1 RELSFEMGRY
11 IIRTERNKTELLI
24 IVGRTESLG
33 VIDYDFILRDEK
45 LPLHAL
51 VKTPQGIAGY
61 VETFYPSER
70 SIRVYDK
77 RREEVAYLGKS
88 DTLRI
93 DGVYISLTK
102 LSKEETISREERE
115 KGKKLTEKLE
125 RLGLTHSYWLD
136 DLEFKGKVYCFTR
149 KNEISTLVSVN
160 TGIKPGVEELLRLL
174 PLAISRRISE
184 QEFIRR
190 FIAF

>member
-1 RELSFEMGRY
+1 MGRY
-11 IIRTERNKTELLI
+11 IVRIERNKTELLI
-24 IVGRTESLG
+24 IAGKTEPLG

-45 LPLHAL
+45 LPLHAQ

-77 RREEVAYLGKS
+77 KEEEVAYLGKS

-93 DGVYISLTK
+93 DGLYVSLMK
-102 LSKEETISREERE
+102 LSKEETISKEERE
-115 KGKKLTEKLE
+115 KGKKLTKKLE
-125 RLGLTHSYWLD
+125 RLGLSHSYWLD
-136 DLEFKGKVYCFTR
+136 DLEFRGKVYCFGR
-149 KNEISTLVSVN
+149 KNDISTLVSVN
-160 TGIKPGVEELLRLL
+160 TGIKPGIEELLRFL
-174 PLAISRRISE
+174 PLAISRRIFE

>member
-1 RELSFEMGRY
+1 MARY
-11 IIRTERNKTELLI
+11 IVRTERNKTELLI
-24 IVGRTESLG
+24 IVGKTEAVG
-33 VIDYDFILRDEK
+33 VIDHDFILRNEK
-45 LPLHAL
+45 IPLHAL

-61 VETFYPSER
+61 VETFYPSE
-70 SIRVYDK
+70 SFIRVYDK
-77 RREEVAYLGKS
+77 KQEEVAYFGKS

-93 DGVYISLTK
+93 DGVYVSLTK
-102 LSKEETISREERE
+102 LSKEETISREGE
-115 KGKKLTEKLE
+115 GKKLTEKLE
-125 RLGLTHSYWLD
+125 RLGLSHSYWLD

-149 KNEISTLVSVN
+149 KNDISTLVSVN

-174 PLAISRRISE
+174 PLAISRRIFE

>member
-1 RELSFEMGRY
+1 MARY

-24 IVGRTESLG
+24 IVGKTEPLG
-33 VIDYDFILRDEK
+33 VIDHDFILRNEK
-45 LPLHAL
+45 IPLHAE
-51 VKTPQGIAGY
+51 VKTSQGTAGY
-61 VETFYPSER
+61 VETFYPAES

-93 DGVYISLTK
+93 DGVYVSLTK
-102 LSKEETISREERE
+102 LSKEKTISREEKE
-115 KGKKLTEKLE
+115 KGKKITEKLE
-125 RLGLTHSYWLD
+125 RLGLSHSYWFD
-136 DLEFKGKVYCFTR
+136 DLEFKGKLYCFTR
-149 KNEISTLVSVN
+149 KNDISTLVSVN
-160 TGIKPGVEELLRLL
+160 TGIEPGVKELLRLL
-174 PLAISRRISE
+174 PLAISRRIFE

>member
-1 RELSFEMGRY
+1 MARY

-24 IVGRTESLG
+24 IVSKTEPLG
-33 VIDYDFILRDEK
+33 MIDHDFILRNEK
-45 LPLHAL
+45 LPLHAS

-61 VETFYPSER
+61 VETFYPAES

-77 RREEVAYLGKS
+77 RREEVAYLGKP

-93 DGVYISLTK
+93 DGVYVPLMK
-102 LSKEETISREERE
+102 LSKKETISREERE
-115 KGKKLTEKLE
+115 KGKKPTERLE
-125 RLGLTHSYWLD
+125 RLGLSHSYWLD
-136 DLEFKGKVYCFTR
+136 DLEFKGKVYCFSR
-149 KNEISTLVSVN
+149 KNDISTLISVN

-174 PLAISRRISE
+174 PLAISRRIFE